1 MSDTRPTVAVLGTGI
16 MGAGM
21 TRSLLRE
28 GLEVTV
34 WNRSTEK
41 AQPLADDG
49 AHVAGSAA
57 DAVAAADV
65 VVTML
70 FDTDAVAET
79 VEGALDHAREGAV
92 WLQTSTVGL
101 AGTERL
107 AGIARDKGVAMID
120 APVLGTKAP
129 AENGQL
135 VVLASGQS
143 SLREKVQP
151 VLDAIGQ
158 KTQWVGE
165 ELGEGSKLKLAVNA
179 WIATV
184 VNGVGQS
191 MALARGLGL
200 DPQQFLDAV
209 SGQAV
214 DAPYVQLK
222 GKAMIAGDFTPSFE
236 LDGVI
241 KDVDLVLAAMDDAG
255 TDPTLARAL
264 RDRLAAASD
273 AGHGS
278 EDMAAVVHGYGG
290 AG

>member
-1 MSDTRPTVAVLGTGI
+1 MTPSVAVLGTGI

-41 AQPLADDG
+41 AKPLADDG
-49 AHVAGSAA
+49 ARVAESAA

-65 VVTML
+65 VITML

-79 VEGALDHAREGAV
+79 MDGALDHAREGAV
-92 WLQTSTVGL
+92 WLQTSTVGVE
-101 AGTERL
+101 GTARL
-107 AGIARDKGVAMID
+107 AALARDKGVAMLD

-135 VVLASGQS
+135 VVLASGPS
-143 SLREKVQP
+143 SLREKVRP

-165 ELGEGSKLKLAVNA
+165 ELGDGSKLKLAVNA

-222 GKAMIAGDFTPSFE
+222 GKAMIDGDFTPSFE

-255 TDPTLARAL
+255 TDQTLARAL
-264 RDRLAAASD
+264 RDRLAAASA
-273 AGHGS
+273 AGHGN
-278 EDMAAVVHGYGG
+278 EDMAAVVHGY
-290 AG
+290 

>member
-41 AQPLADDG
+41 AQPLAEDG
-49 AHVAGSAA
+49 AQVADSAA

-65 VVTML
+65 VITML
-70 FDTDAVAET
+70 FDTDAVAGT
-79 VEGALDHAREGAV
+79 MEGALDRAREGAV
-92 WLQTSTVGL
+92 WLQTSTVGV

-135 VVLASGQS
+135 VVLASGPS

-222 GKAMIAGDFTPSFE
+222 GKAMIEGDYTPSFE

-264 RDRLAAASD
+264 RDRLTAASD

-278 EDMAAVVHGYGG
+278 EDMAAVIHGY
-290 AG
+290 

>member
-1 MSDTRPTVAVLGTGI
+1 MTSVAVLGTGI

-21 TRSLLRE
+21 ARSLLRE

-41 AQPLADDG
+41 ARPLADDG
-49 AHVAGSAA
+49 AHVADSAA
-57 DAVAAADV
+57 DAVATADV
-65 VVTML
+65 VITML

-79 VEGALDHAREGAV
+79 MEGALDHAREGAV
-92 WLQTSTVGL
+92 WLQASTVGL
-101 AGTERL
+101 AGTRRL

-135 VVLASGQS
+135 VVLASGPS

-222 GKAMIAGDFTPSFE
+222 GKAMIEGDYTPSFE

-264 RDRLAAASD
+264 RDRLTAASD

-278 EDMAAVVHGYGG
+278 EDMAAVVHGY
-290 AG
+290 

>member
-1 MSDTRPTVAVLGTGI
+1 MSDTRPAVAVLGTGI

-49 AHVAGSAA
+49 AQVADSAA

-65 VVTML
+65 IITML
-70 FDTDAVAET
+70 FDTDAVAGT
-79 VEGALDHAREGAV
+79 MEGALDRAREGAV
-92 WLQTSTVGL
+92 WLQTSTVGV

-135 VVLASGQS
+135 VVLASGPS

-222 GKAMIAGDFTPSFE
+222 GKAMIEGDYTPSFE

-264 RDRLAAASD
+264 RDRLTAASD

-278 EDMAAVVHGYGG
+278 EDMAAVVHGYGT
-290 AG
+290 

>member
-41 AQPLADDG
+41 AQPLAEDG
-49 AHVAGSAA
+49 AQVADSAA

-65 VVTML
+65 VITML
-70 FDTDAVAET
+70 FDADAVAGT
-79 VEGALDHAREGAV
+79 MEGALDRAREGAV
-92 WLQTSTVGL
+92 WLQTSTVGV
-101 AGTERL
+101 AGTARL
-107 AGIARDKGVAMID
+107 AGIAHDKGVAMID

-135 VVLASGQS
+135 VVLASGPS

-222 GKAMIAGDFTPSFE
+222 GKAMIERDFTPSFE

-264 RDRLAAASD
+264 RDRLTAASD

-278 EDMAAVVHGYGG
+278 EDMAAVIHGY
-290 AG
+290 